1 MQALDDITVL
11 DLTHHIAGPYATK
24 LFADFGANVIK
35 IEKPGGDITRAL
47 GPFKG
52 GVPHPEKSGLFFYI
66 NSNKRSVV
74 LDLKTSAGREALAAL
89 AGHADLVIESFA
101 PGVIDRLGIGYD
113 FFHAINPEL
122 PLISV
127 SNFGQSGPYRDYQ
140 ATELV
145 MYGFMGEMYSMGLN
159 EREPVKMAGTA
170 AMFESGAS
178 IAVAMMG
185 ALFSSKRHGV
195 GQHVDI
201 SIAETQA
208 GGVDRRHATTI
219 AYQFSGRKTVRAA
232 SSAGGMPQG
241 IYPVAD
247 GYIDFTNAGLYPDRV
262 AEMLNHAEWLDDPRF
277 IDPLQRMDPYVIEEW
292 NIHFLQWCLERT
304 KREAWAE
311 ARRAK
316 VLCAPL
322 FTMQDMFEDDHFRDR
337 GFWQSVDHP
346 DLGSVEIP
354 GRPFIMG
361 KGGWEMRRPAPRLG
375 QHSEEVLRE
384 AGLDDAAIQ
393 AATAAVPAGGAR

>member
-35 IEKPGGDITRAL
+35 VEKPGGDIARGL
-47 GPFKG
+47 GPFQG
-52 GVPHPEKSGLFFYI
+52 GVPHPEKSGLFFYL
-66 NSNKRSVV
+66 NCNKRSVV
-74 LDLKTSAGREALAAL
+74 LDLKAEAGRVALGALARQ
-89 AGHADLVIESFA
+89 ADLVVENFA
-101 PGVIDRLGIGYD
+101 PGVLERLGIGYD
-113 FFHAINPEL
+113 YIRAINPEL

-127 SNFGQSGPYRDYQ
+127 SNFGQTGPYRDFQ

-145 MYGFMGEMYSMGLN
+145 MYGFMGEMYSMGLG
-159 EREPVKMAGTA
+159 EREPVKTAGTA

-178 IAVAMMG
+178 AAVAMMG
-185 ALFSSKRHGV
+185 ALFSSKRHAI

-219 AYQFSGRKTVRAA
+219 AYQFSGRKTLRAG
-232 SSAGGMPQG
+232 SAAAGMPQG

-262 AEMLNHAEWLDDPRF
+262 AEMLNHAEWLTEPRF
-277 IDPLQRMDPYVIEEW
+277 NDPLQRMDPFVIEEW
-292 NIHFLQWCLERT
+292 NVHFLQWCLERT
-304 KREAWAE
+304 KREVWAE

-316 VLCAPL
+316 VLSGPL
-322 FTMQDMFEDDHFRDR
+322 FTMEDMFDDDHFRGR
-337 GFWQSVDHP
+337 GFWHSVDHP
-346 DLGSVEIP
+346 DLGTVEMP
-354 GRPFIMG
+354 GRPFMMG

-375 QHSEEVLRE
+375 QHTEEVLRE
-384 AGLDDAAIQ
+384 AGLSDDAVR
-393 AATAAVPAGGAR
+393 AAMAVPAGGTR